1 MDEEVILVQDL
12 DHEVLVGDVVH
23 VHVPERDHDHHE
35 DVEIEVEVVRT
46 LDHVLVVEMVVM
58 LVEEVT
64 QDLGH
69 LLSVPLLVVPLV
81 AVPLVAVPL
90 VAHDEITDIKSSHFD
105 MFLKKIDLGN

>member
-81 AVPLVAVPL
+81 AVPLVA
-90 VAHDEITDIKSSHFD
+90 HDEITDIKSSHFD